1 MKKSLLK
8 IPSGRIWML
17 PFAAVMLL
25 ATGACGDFFTT
36 GIEEK
41 EEPAD
46 KYDFIRRLEERKFI
60 EQAADSGSKDGM
72 IVPDE
77 SFDGDELREIAEKLS
92 RDGGKKPDPERRRR
106 STPFYEDFILIDG
119 DETVEVML
127 VFNSVPLID
136 TLPAFADALGFNFTA
151 DADLKSV
158 VTLNINSTMTRR
170 ELWEAFDEMLKA
182 AAAGVI
188 RNGQMLKFM
197 PAEKM
202 PAQYGTRGR
211 NRFGAANEVISYALV
226 NAGAKDT
233 AAQLKPFLTKE
244 GTIVELPRQ
253 NMILITD
260 HAGNIPKLK
269 QILDAVDQPGR
280 AQWPRMVIYC
290 SNVKPS
296 RIGQELS
303 EVLPVIGLP
312 VVLLDANSSAEDPGA
327 VRLTA
332 IDRLQ
337 LLVAT
342 AATDE
347 TLKEIREWARILDN
361 ADSTEQER
369 AYVYKVAHGKAK
381 ELAQALAV
389 IFTTQ
394 GASLTVDTTSDSDTS
409 RSTTERSETLNTA
422 AGRTQTAATTN
433 SSIANRNS
441 TNNLVNTKI
450 DRVSGVFEN
459 TVRVFADGV
468 SNRLVIRT
476 TPRTY
481 ATIKALLD
489 KLDIMPAQVLLQVLI
504 VEITL
509 SNNNEF
515 GVEFNTVG
523 TTDNVGTSVGTH
535 YKDIGK
541 GDENAEGF
549 KFGIFNPNNPEEK
562 FGFLRA
568 LAGREKVKVI
578 SSPQIVVNSNTEA
591 LVKVGRRVPVLQ
603 SDLGSVEGASTNV
616 MRTYNYE
623 NTGVNLTITPQI
635 TSTNLISLDLIQEVS
650 EAVTNTIT
658 TATDTPVINQRIL
671 QTSMTVANGKTMVI
685 GGIIQESLKDQL
697 KSMPIIADIPV
708 LNRLLGNTAMGTERT
723 EMLVMITCYIIDEK
737 SRVED
742 MVRRYNE
749 SVKTLSQFEMTIEK
763 MEISDLERARAV
775 HGLDT
780 GDATENKN

>member
-1 MKKSLLK
+1 MKERLSRIRVWLL
-8 IPSGRIWML
+8 PLM
-17 PFAAVMLL
+17 AAALL
-25 ATGACGDFFTT
+25 APGGCGDFFTT
-36 GIEEK
+36 GVEEV
-41 EEPAD
+41 EPAD
-46 KYDFIRRLEERKFI
+46 KYDFIRRFEERKFT
-60 EQAADSGSKDGM
+60 EQTAGDKDDEIM
-72 IVPDE
+72 PDTDFQSAE
-77 SFDGDELREIAEKLS
+77 FREDAEKLS
-92 RDGGKKPDPERRRR
+92 RDSQKAEAKRPRRAA
-106 STPFYEDFILIDG
+106 PFYEDLILIDG

-127 VFNSVPLID
+127 IFNSTPLID

-158 VTLNINSTMTRR
+158 ITLNINSTMTRR
-170 ELWEAFDEMLKA
+170 ELWEAFNEMLKA
-182 AAAGVI
+182 AGAGVV

-202 PAQYGTRGR
+202 PAQYGVRGR
-211 NRFGAANEVISYALV
+211 NRFGAANQVISYALL
-226 NAGAKDT
+226 NANAKDT
-233 AAQLKPFLTKE
+233 ATQLKPFLSKE
-244 GTIVELPRQ
+244 GTIVELARQ

-260 HAGNIPKLK
+260 HADNIPKLQ
-269 QILDAVDQPGR
+269 QILEVMDQPGR
-280 AQWPRMVIYC
+280 AQWPRLVIYC
-290 SNVKPS
+290 SNIKPS

-312 VVLLDANSSAEDPGA
+312 VVLLDASSAAEDPGA
-327 VRLTA
+327 VRLSA

-347 TLKEIREWARILDN
+347 ALKEIREWVRILDN
-361 ADSTEQER
+361 ADSSEQER
-369 AYVYKVAHGKAK
+369 AYVYKVAHSKAK

-394 GASLTVDTTSDSDTS
+394 GSTLTVDTTSDSDTS
-409 RSTTERSETLNTA
+409 RSTTERTETLNTQA
-422 AGRTQTAATTN
+422 ATSRTQTTTN

-441 TNNLVNTKI
+441 TNNLANTKI
-450 DRVSGVFEN
+450 DRTSGVFEN
-459 TVRVFADGV
+459 PVRIFADGV
-468 SNRLVIRT
+468 NNRLVVRT

-489 KLDIMPAQVLLQVLI
+489 KLDIMPAQVLMQVLI

-509 SNNNEF
+509 SNSNEF
-515 GVEFNTVG
+515 GVEFNSVG

-535 YKDIGK
+535 YKDIGRA
-541 GDENAEGF
+541 DETTEGF

-568 LAGREKVKVI
+568 LAGREKIKVI

-591 LVKVGRRVPVLQ
+591 LVKIGKSVPVLQ
-603 SDLGSVEGASTNV
+603 SDLGSVDSSATNI
-616 MRTYNYE
+616 MRSYE
-623 NTGVNLTITPQI
+623 YKNTGVNLTVTPQI
-635 TSTNLISLDLIQEVS
+635 TSTNLIALDLIQEVS
-650 EAVTNTIT
+650 EAVANTIT
-658 TATDTPVINQRIL
+658 TATETPVINQRIL

-685 GGIIQESLKDQL
+685 GGIIQESLKDNL
-697 KSMPIIADIPV
+697 KSLPLIADIPV
-708 LNRLLGNTAMGTERT
+708 LNRLVGNTNMGTERT

-749 SVKTLSQFEMTIEK
+749 SVKTLSQFESALEK
-763 MEISDLERARAV
+763 MEASDQERLKAIHTLE
-775 HGLDT
+775 LKE
-780 GDATENKN
+780 ATEKKD